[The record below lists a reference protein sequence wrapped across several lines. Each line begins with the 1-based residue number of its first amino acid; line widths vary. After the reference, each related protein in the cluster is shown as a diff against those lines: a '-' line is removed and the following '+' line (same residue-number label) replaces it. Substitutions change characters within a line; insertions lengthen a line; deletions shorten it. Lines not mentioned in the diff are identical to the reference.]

1 MVIENRTEAIR
12 KIGFFRGLEESEIN
26 QVTDI
31 CKERS
36 FEAGELCQTEGKPTN
51 QVHFILSGRVGTVI
65 HIPNVTYIS
74 SETILDTLHD
84 GDAFGWS
91 SLIQGTPWST
101 LRALEPTHVLSVN
114 SRDLIDLC
122 EKNSRIG
129 YILMRNLSSLIASR
143 LRRNRMSILNA
154 VVAIRGEW

>member
-1 MVIENRTEAIR
+1 MAIANRTEATR
-12 KIGFFRGLEESEIN
+12 RIGFFQGLDESEIAL
-26 QVTDI
+26 VTDI

-36 FEAGELCQTEGKPTN
+36 YGVGELCQIEGQPAN
-51 QVHFILSGRVGTVI
+51 QVHFILSGRVGTVV

-74 SETILDTLHD
+74 SEIILDTLHD

-101 LRALEPTHVLSVN
+101 LRVLEPTDALYVN
-114 SRDLIDLC
+114 SNDLIKLC
-122 EKNSRIG
+122 EKNSHIG

-143 LRRNRMSILNA
+143 LRRNRTSILNA
-154 VVAIRGEW
+154 IVAIRGDW

>member
-1 MVIENRTEAIR
+1 MVVDTRTEAI
-12 KIGFFRGLEESEIN
+12 KKVGFFQGLSESEIT

-31 CKERS
+31 CRDRS
-36 FEAGELCQTEGKPTN
+36 FKVGEICQREGQPSSYVN
-51 QVHFILSGRVGTVI
+51 FILKGRVGTVI

-74 SETILDTLHD
+74 SEIILDTLHD

-101 LRALEPTHVLSVN
+101 LRVLEPTDILYVN
-114 SRDLIDLC
+114 SHELIDLC
-122 EKNSRIG
+122 EKSSHIG

-154 VVAIRGEW
+154 IVAIRGEW